1 MHQEISRK
9 DAVYIAAAAAEA
21 QKSPVLM
28 RHGAVAVA
36 NGRII
41 AKGHNDYRTS
51 SSTGLMDGY
60 TCHAECSVLHK
71 LMKLKKSPQ
80 SSTSNQKMKKLTMY
94 ITRLGEGDKLRESA
108 PCHDCCEKMLFFG
121 IKTVVFTEDKN
132 YYLNKKNVNQH
143 NHEIQIVKHNVED
156 FNSPLI
162 TAGQRYAQKQQAH
175 LNDMID

>member
-1 MHQEISRK
+1 MQQVSRK
-9 DAVYIAAAAAEA
+9 DCVFIAAAAEEA
-21 QKSPVLM
+21 KNSPVLM
-28 RHGAVAVA
+28 RHGAVAVS

-51 SSTGLMDGY
+51 SSTGLMNGY
-60 TCHAECSVLHK
+60 TCHAECAVLHK
-71 LMKLKKSPQ
+71 LMKLKNGPNN
-80 SSTSNQKMKKLTMY
+80 STHKQKKITMY
-94 ITRLGEGDKLRESA
+94 ITRLGEGNKLRESA

-132 YYLNKKNVNQH
+132 YYLNKNNNQY

-162 TAGQRYAQKQQAH
+162 TAGQRYAKKQQI
-175 LNDMID
+175 ID